1 MILSATFV
9 TKIPAMVERIRE
21 LLESRQ
27 FTPTQFADV
36 IGVARPIVSHIL
48 SGRNKPSLEVVQRI
62 LAAMPDLAM
71 PWLLNGTGPMLAQA
85 AAMPEMPPK
94 AANIV
99 AAPTTPVSAVDDER
113 AQAPIPATIEAPQ
126 ALASSAQRLS
136 DELVI
141 AAAPLAAPQ
150 RAITSAPARSRV
162 APKRF
167 IASVVPLDASPTAS
181 DTSQAPPPA
190 PALEAELPPMMM
202 PMQDT
207 VPGPSVSLPTPV
219 VEVSATTTS
228 LQSLPAPATPGE
240 ALASALFAGGDKPI
254 RRIVIFYRDGSFAD
268 YQPE

>member
-1 MILSATFV
+1 
-9 TKIPAMVERIRE
+9 MVERIRE

-85 AAMPEMPPK
+85 AAMPEIPPE
-94 AANIV
+94 AAN
-99 AAPTTPVSAVDDER
+99 AASAPTTPVSAVDDGH

-136 DELVI
+136 DELII

-150 RAITSAPARSRV
+150 RASTPAPARSRV

-167 IASVVPLDASPTAS
+167 IASAVPLDAPTAS
-181 DTSQAPPPA
+181 GTSQAPPPA
-190 PALEAELPPMMM
+190 PALEAELPPVMM

-207 VPGPSVSLPTPV
+207 IPGPPVSPPTPV
-219 VEVSATTTS
+219 VE
-228 LQSLPAPATPGE
+228 APATATPLQPIPVPTTPGD

-254 RRIVIFYRDGSFAD
+254 RRIVVFYRDGSFAD